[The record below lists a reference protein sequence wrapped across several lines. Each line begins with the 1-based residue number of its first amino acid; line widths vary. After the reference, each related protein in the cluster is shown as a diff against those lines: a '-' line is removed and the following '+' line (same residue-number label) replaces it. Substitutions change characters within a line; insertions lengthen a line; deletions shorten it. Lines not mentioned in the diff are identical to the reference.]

1 NLQADAD
8 LGYIAYADPV
18 DRDNGQLYLAAI
30 LPGGEVKSAQPVYFS
45 AQEQKTRGANGH
57 LLACTTYQPDSS
69 FTYYWG
75 AGWSKWGFATQDDWF
90 NFVRKESAKKAEPM
104 MVIVVE

>member
-1 NLQADAD
+1 MIYFLLTNT
-8 LGYIAYADPV
+8 Y
-18 DRDNGQLYLAAI
+18 

-75 AGWSKWGFATQDDWF
+75 AGWSKWGFVTQDDWF